1 MKKQDQNLKLD
12 KEKGS
17 KRCLRNQWKYVQ
29 NYQQSQRVEDA
40 GRQLCQVVVAE
51 ISELNKRWNRSNS
64 QGWLNITPHCPP
76 LLELW
81 LEFPQLKSCMPRFKI
96 TNYSSSFIDKRLH
109 LAISCWAKVNEEIKV
124 SGSRKEARNKR
135 CLCNQ
140 QKYVHFFQQSQRVED
155 AGRQLCQLVIIEIS
169 KGNKRWKRSNSQ
181 GWLNLTPHRLPL
193 LERWLQLPR
202 LESRMAKS
210 NKKTIRSRCSW
221 IDQRHLAGPGWAK
234 KTRPKYQARGERE
247 QGREQKMSPQPEKKK
262 YVQKSQQSQGVED
275 TGQQLCQIVII
286 DSSESDKRWNRSN
299 SQGWLNL
306 TPYCPPLL
314 ELWFHLAALER

>member
-96 TNYSSSFIDKRLH
+96 TNCLSLFIDKRLH
-109 LAISCWAKVNEEIKV
+109 LAISCWAKVSEE
-124 SGSRKEARNKR
+124 
-135 CLCNQ
+135 
-140 QKYVHFFQQSQRVED
+140 
-155 AGRQLCQLVIIEIS
+155 
-169 KGNKRWKRSNSQ
+169 
-181 GWLNLTPHRLPL
+181 
-193 LERWLQLPR
+193 
-202 LESRMAKS
+202 
-210 NKKTIRSRCSW
+210 
-221 IDQRHLAGPGWAK
+221 
-234 KTRPKYQARGERE
+234 TRPKYQA
-247 QGREQKMSPQPEKKK
+247 QGRREQKTSPQQKKK
-262 YVQKSQQSQGVED
+262 TRIRTILPAKP
-275 TGQQLCQIVII
+275 
-286 DSSESDKRWNRSN
+286 ESRRRRA
-299 SQGWLNL
+299 
-306 TPYCPPLL
+306 
-314 ELWFHLAALER
+314 AALSGH

>member
-1 MKKQDQNLKLD
+1 MKKQDQNLKLN

-124 SGSRKEARNKR
+124 SGSRREARNKR

-181 GWLNLTPHRLPL
+181 CWLNLTPHRLPL

-234 KTRPKYQARGERE
+234 KTRSKYQARGEGE
-247 QGREQKMSPQPEKKK
+247 QGREQNMSPQPEKKSTYK
-262 YVQKSQQSQGVED
+262 KVSKARESKMPGSSSVRSLSSIPLKATRDEID
-275 TGQQLCQIVII
+275 QIVRAGSTSRPIAHH
-286 DSSESDKRWNRSN
+286 
-299 SQGWLNL
+299 
-306 TPYCPPLL
+306 Y
-314 ELWFHLAALER
+314 